1 MSFPLLTAKK
11 IQCSKKKVKMG
22 IVSSSKAKDYIYTEK
37 EIT

>member
-11 IQCSKKKVKMG
+11 YNAVQKKVKMG
-22 IVSSSKAKDYIYTEK
+22 TVSFSKAKDYIDTEK